1 MSLSGLQK
9 QTYKGEHQCQ
19 QREEDNSRNKDK
31 VILEVD
37 STTIIHKEEI
47 EIKRLLH
54 GLHIRRKQTMDEKH
68 LLNELIK
75 QPKEVNTIKVY
86 KETYMDGVWQQT
98 ILKEGWT
105 VTDYDFLTNELTLK
119 RTSTWMNI

>member
-1 MSLSGLQK
+1 
-9 QTYKGEHQCQ
+9 
-19 QREEDNSRNKDK
+19 
-31 VILEVD
+31 
-37 STTIIHKEEI
+37 
-47 EIKRLLH
+47 
-54 GLHIRRKQTMDEKH
+54 MDEKH
-68 LLNELIK
+68 LLNDLIK

-119 RTSTWMNI
+119 RTSTWMNG